1 MPPVSRSIESAPP
14 ALSLVALCKRDRAR
28 QLVRAAF
35 PRRRAHVLSAKSAAE
50 VEAQLIKELVDA
62 VIIDAGAGDDAQRL
76 IGRADEFQ
84 SVPFVL
90 ITTLLPVDA
99 PLVARAAEAG
109 VCDVLVEGVDEAAA
123 RDLVSR
129 RAFSARFERALRVPP
144 PVLHLETPLQIAV
157 WQSVVKR
164 AGRPVRTDQLAKELS
179 VSREHLS
186 RSFAVGQAPTLKKV
200 IDLVRVLAAAE
211 LSKNA
216 GYDVRDVAE
225 VLGFASSSHLSSTT
239 QRLVGAKASSLSRL
253 RAMDLLER
261 FQRYASVPDSDDA
274 VESTGPAE
282 PHVATRR

>member
-1 MPPVSRSIESAPP
+1 MPPAVKSGDSGAPLP
-14 ALSLVALCKRDRAR
+14 CIVTLCKRDRAK

-35 PRRRAHVLSAKSAAE
+35 PRRRAHVTSAKSAADI
-50 VEAQLIKELVDA
+50 EAHLIRELVDA

-76 IGRADEFQ
+76 LARADEYQ
-84 SVPFVL
+84 SIPFVL
-90 ITTLLPVDA
+90 VTTLLPSDA
-99 PLVARAAEAG
+99 PLLARAAESG
-109 VCDVLVEGVDEAAA
+109 VCEVLVEGVDDAAA
-123 RDLVSR
+123 RELVLR
-129 RAFSARFERALRVPP
+129 RAFSARFERALATPP
-144 PVLHLETPLQIAV
+144 AVLHLETTLQTAV
-157 WQSVVKR
+157 WHSVVKR
-164 AGRPVRTDQLAKELS
+164 AGRPVRTDQLAKELG

-216 GYDVRDVAE
+216 GYDVRDVAA

-261 FQRYASVPDSDDA
+261 FARFASLPDEE
-274 VESTGPAE
+274 VQPA
-282 PHVATRR
+282 

>member
-1 MPPVSRSIESAPP
+1 MTPAVRSTESSVH
-14 ALSLVALCKRDRAR
+14 SLYVVTLLKRDRAR
-28 QLVRAAF
+28 QMVRMAF
-35 PRRRAHVLSAKSAAE
+35 PRRRAHIVSAKNAAE
-50 VEAQLIKELVDA
+50 VEEQLLQSLVDA
-62 VIIDAGAGDDAQRL
+62 VLIDAGAGDDAQRL
-76 IGRADEFQ
+76 VSRADEFS
-84 SVPFVL
+84 SVPFLL
-90 ITTLLPVDA
+90 ITTLLPADA
-99 PLVARAAEAG
+99 PLLARAAQTG
-109 VCDVLVEGVDEAAA
+109 VCEILVEGVDDAAA

-129 RAFSARFERALRVPP
+129 RAFSSRFERALATPP
-144 PVLHLETPLQIAV
+144 TPLHLETALQIAV
-157 WQSVVKR
+157 WHSVVKR
-164 AGRPVRTDQLAKELS
+164 AGRPVRTDQLAKELG

-261 FQRYASVPDSDDA
+261 FSRYAPGPDSEDG
-274 VESTGPAE
+274 ET
-282 PHVATRR
+282 VAAGNG

>member
-1 MPPVSRSIESAPP
+1 MPPAAKSQDTSAP
-14 ALSLVALCKRDRAR
+14 LLCLVALCKRDRAR
-28 QLVRAAF
+28 QLVRTAF
-35 PRRRAHVLSAKSAAE
+35 PRRRAQVVSAKSAAE
-50 VEAQLIKELVDA
+50 VEEHLVKALVDA
-62 VIIDAGAGDDAQRL
+62 VIIDGGAGDDAHRL
-76 IGRADEFQ
+76 ISRADEFQ

-90 ITTLLPVDA
+90 ITTLLPADA
-99 PLVARAAEAG
+99 PLVARAADAG
-109 VCDVLVEGVDEAAA
+109 VCDVLIEGVDDAAA
-123 RDLVSR
+123 RDLISR
-129 RAFSARFERALRVPP
+129 RAFSARFERALAVPP

-157 WQSVVKR
+157 WQSVVRR

-186 RSFAVGQAPTLKKV
+186 RSFAVGQAPTLKRV

-261 FQRYASVPDSDDA
+261 FQRFASVPDGDEAEA
-274 VESTGPAE
+274 VQG
-282 PHVATRR
+282 

>member
-1 MPPVSRSIESAPP
+1 MPPAAKVTDPSAHT
-14 ALSLVALCKRDRAR
+14 LCLVVLCKRDRAR
-28 QLVRAAF
+28 QLVRTAF
-35 PRRRAHVLSAKSAAE
+35 PRRRAHVVSAKSAAE
-50 VEAQLIKELVDA
+50 VEAHLVKELVDA
-62 VIIDAGAGDDAQRL
+62 VIIDAGAGEDAQRL

-90 ITTLLPVDA
+90 ITTLLPADA

-109 VCDVLVEGVDEAAA
+109 VCDVLIEGVDDAVA
-123 RDLVSR
+123 RELVVR
-129 RAFSARFERALRVPP
+129 RAFSSRFERALTVPP
-144 PVLHLETPLQIAV
+144 PVLHLVTPLQIAV

-261 FQRYASVPDSDDA
+261 FQRYATAPDAEEAEA
-274 VESTGPAE
+274 VQG
-282 PHVATRR
+282 